1 MIKSSRIR
9 RAQHVAR
16 MGGERRCIQGFA
28 GETLGK
34 EPFGR
39 PRRRCEDDIKKG
51 LQKWDVEA

>member
-1 MIKSSRIR
+1 
-9 RAQHVAR
+9 